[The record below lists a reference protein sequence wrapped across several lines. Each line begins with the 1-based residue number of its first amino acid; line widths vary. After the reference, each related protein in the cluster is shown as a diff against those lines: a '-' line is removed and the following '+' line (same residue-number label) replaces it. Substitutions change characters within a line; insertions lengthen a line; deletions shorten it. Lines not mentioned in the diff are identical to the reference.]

1 MLACWRGW
9 ALAALYMH
17 QIIKGVES
25 DGEGVLL
32 MEWLVHKMNK
42 TGGGGLK
49 GRWRYQKRKE
59 GAEGVGAETSAST
72 SFQETLLNR
81 AEGTQAALSS
91 QLAPA
96 LEAAA

>member
-1 MLACWRGW
+1 MLTREVTVPFFWKVLRSSLCPKAIQSLPRDSTVLACWRGW

-42 TGGGGLK
+42 TGGG
-49 GRWRYQKRKE
+49 
-59 GAEGVGAETSAST
+59 A
-72 SFQETLLNR
+72 
-81 AEGTQAALSS
+81 
-91 QLAPA
+91 
-96 LEAAA
+96 